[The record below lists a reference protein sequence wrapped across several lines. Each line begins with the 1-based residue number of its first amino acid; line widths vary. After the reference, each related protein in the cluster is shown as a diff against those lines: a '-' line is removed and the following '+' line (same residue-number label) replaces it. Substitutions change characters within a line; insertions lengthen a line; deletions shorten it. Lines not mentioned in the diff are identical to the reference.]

1 MQTHQPTNHPMGKTM
16 SNIDNLTYGEL
27 KQIAALF
34 AEQSTAPVKAEGLN
48 AMVGKKCIIRTYAA
62 GVWFGEIA
70 EKSGNEVIVKNARRM
85 WRWFAAQGISL
96 SEVSMHGINHGKS
109 KIAEPVGAIWLE
121 AIELIPCT
129 PTAIEIIEAA
139 EHAKA

>member
-1 MQTHQPTNHPMGKTM
+1 M

-34 AEQSTAPVKAEGLN
+34 AGQSVAQPHQAGLN
-48 AMVGKKCIIRTYAA
+48 GMIGQKCIVRTYSA

-85 WRWFAAQGISL
+85 WRWWAAESISL
-96 SEVSMHGINHGKS
+96 SAVALHGIIHDKS
-109 KIAEPVGAIWLE
+109 KIAEAVPSVWLE
-121 AIELIPCT
+121 AIELIPASDK
-129 PTAIEIIEAA
+129 AITSIEG
-139 EHAKA
+139 AKNVQAD